1 VIVNVVA
8 EGVVI
13 ISNNLPSK
21 SASVNPVPPGKVT
34 LSSNII
40 SPTDAPWAV
49 AVVITTEVVPS
60 KVKAVK

>member
-1 VIVNVVA
+1 MVS

-34 LSSNII
+34 LSYNII
-40 SPTDAPWAV
+40 SPTDAPWTV
-49 AVVITTEVVPS
+49 AAVITTEVVPS
-60 KVKAVK
+60 KVKVAEA